1 MKKLSY
7 FVEALVI
14 SEKVLKTFATGVS
27 IITNFSLLMSVGQNK
42 HAWLTIFMT
51 GILFVSNAL
60 ASQA

>member
-14 SEKVLKTFATGVS
+14 SEKVLKTFATGVN

-42 HAWLTIFMT
+42 HVWLTIFMT
-51 GILFVSNAL
+51 GLLFVSNAL